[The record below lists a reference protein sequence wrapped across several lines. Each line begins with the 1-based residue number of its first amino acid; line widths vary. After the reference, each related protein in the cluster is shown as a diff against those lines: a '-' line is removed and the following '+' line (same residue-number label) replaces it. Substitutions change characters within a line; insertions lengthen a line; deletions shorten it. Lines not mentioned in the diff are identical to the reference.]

1 MQGILR
7 YRGYQGSVQHSKDGR
22 FYFRRVEEDRALL
35 LYEGQTIS
43 ELRINFKIV
52 VDDYIKVFQNAQA

>member
-7 YRGYQGSVQHSKDGR
+7 YRGYQGSVQRSKDGR
-22 FYFRRVEEDRALL
+22 FYYGKVEDDRALL

-43 ELRINFKIV
+43 ELRINFKTV
-52 VDDYIKVFQNAQA
+52 VDDYIKIFQNAQV